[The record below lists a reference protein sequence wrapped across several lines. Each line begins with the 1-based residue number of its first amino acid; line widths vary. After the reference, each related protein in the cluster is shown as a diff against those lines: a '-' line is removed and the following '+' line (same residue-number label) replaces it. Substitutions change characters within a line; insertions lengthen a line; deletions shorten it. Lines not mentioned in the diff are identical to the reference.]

1 MKIRELYPKDGR
13 KPFYG
18 KALVIEKNGREL
30 LRSYDTIVAYRDRKG
45 KFHRT
50 WGGWSA
56 TTGRH
61 IYAFT
66 GKHKAEWDK
75 LPSNPN
81 PRFKSFQP
89 ASDNSPGQ
97 Y

>member
-1 MKIRELYPKDGR
+1 MTIRELYPADGR
-13 KPFYG
+13 KSFYG

-30 LRSYDTIVAYRDRKG
+30 LRSYNTIVAFRDENDKL
-45 KFHRT
+45 HRT

-61 IYAFT
+61 IYAFC

-75 LPSNPN
+75 LPIEPE
-81 PRFKSFQP
+81 P
-89 ASDNSPGQ
+89 AI
-97 Y
+97 